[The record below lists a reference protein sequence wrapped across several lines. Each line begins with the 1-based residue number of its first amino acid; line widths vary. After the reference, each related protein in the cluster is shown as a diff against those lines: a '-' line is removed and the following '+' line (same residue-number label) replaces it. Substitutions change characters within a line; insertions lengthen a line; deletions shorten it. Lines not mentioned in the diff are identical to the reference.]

1 MIATCFALISFAAA
15 LGVGVQA
22 GNDTLTIL
30 WRALILMAAAW
41 GIGLVVGTIA
51 MRTVE
56 EHLSLYR
63 VEHPI
68 LDDSE
73 VGDEAGFD
81 AASDNTEV
89 TAESLLQPEGA
100 EAPPRVG

>member
-15 LGVGVQA
+15 LGVGVRA

-41 GIGLVVGTIA
+41 GIGFVVGTIA

-63 VEHPI
+63 AEHPI
-68 LDDSE
+68 SDDPQMGTDA
-73 VGDEAGFD
+73 VFD
-81 AASDNTEV
+81 AASDDEV

-100 EAPPRVG
+100 EAPPRAG